1 MRQVLFVSDIRT
13 ANPSRMSATEVESR
27 VEWDMQSQRRWAEI
41 MQAHKCMLK
50 FRLPW
55 VEGLTPYLAGQV
67 NTNRVSHAER

>member
-1 MRQVLFVSDIRT
+1 
-13 ANPSRMSATEVESR
+13 MSASEVESR
-27 VEWDMQSQRRWAEI
+27 VEWDMQAQRRWAEI

-67 NTNRVSHAER
+67 STN